1 MKKILAF
8 VLVAMLALTVF
19 GSALATDTVTY
30 YLRGGTATYEPY
42 LYEGLVG
49 VLKIQQ
55 LADVKIDWTVV
66 CGTGDEIQAQ
76 YLAMLSSG
84 NYPDIIQWLHNE
96 AYNGGVEQLYADGI
110 IIELNDVIDKYMPNY
125 KAFLETHTD
134 IANTL
139 MNDKGQ
145 YLYFTYINPLETADD
160 LSTITYWGPMLRAD
174 WMENVGIDDTPVT
187 IDDWTELLTAFRDM
201 DPNGNGVQDEIPF
214 DGGAAGYQMFMGAYD
229 IMSGIY
235 LDPATGKVAYGEYTQ
250 NYKEFLET
258 MNKWYSEGLIQ
269 NLYDENGNT
278 ANWDSVNENIYA
290 DLSGG
295 SKALSNWWEQRL
307 PQVQQKNPN
316 ADFIEAQWPA
326 DASGH
331 VYGGYNNVSYVDRTT
346 TVISVDCKNVEAAA
360 RLIDTMLTD
369 EGSLLLTWG
378 TEDGDPIN
386 DQDWIP
392 NLYGS
397 YAVDE
402 NGNKYNT
409 EYWAK
414 KICENFY
421 DGAFPNQYRYAMSHI
436 SFPRIGSN
444 GYLSATREPN
454 YVRSFTLWGSSDLS
468 LAFPNSIVLS
478 VDAQKAAAPQLD
490 DINTYISEMTQK
502 FITGEEP
509 LTNFDN
515 YIDQLQKMG
524 IEDLIAAYQAAYDA
538 YIARGK

>member
-1 MKKILAF
+1 MKKILAL
-8 VLVAMLALTVF
+8 VLVLMLALTVC
-19 GSALATDTVTY
+19 GSAFATDTVSY

-55 LADVKIDWTVV
+55 MADVKIDWTVV

-96 AYNGGVEQLYADGI
+96 SYNGGVEQLYADGI
-110 IIELNDVIDKYMPNY
+110 IIELNDVIDQYMPNY
-125 KAFLETHTD
+125 KAFLESHPD

-160 LSTITYWGPMLRAD
+160 LSTITYWGPMLRSD

-201 DPNGNGVQDEIPF
+201 DPNGNGEQDEIPF
-214 DGGAAGYQMFMGAYD
+214 DGGAAGYQMFMSAYD

-235 LDPATGKVAYGEYTQ
+235 IDPETGKVAYGEYTQ

-316 ADFIEAQWPA
+316 ANFIEAQWPA
-326 DASGH
+326 DANGH

-397 YAVDE
+397 YAIDE

-409 EYWAK
+409 PYWAK
-414 KICENFY
+414 QIVTDFY
-421 DGAFPNQYRYAMSHI
+421 DGAFPNQYRYAMSPI

-454 YVRSFTLWGSSDLS
+454 YVRSFTLWGTSDLG

-524 IEDLIAAYQAAYDA
+524 IEDLIAAYQTAYDS
-538 YIARGK
+538 YLARGK

>member
-1 MKKILAF
+1 MKRILAI
-8 VLVAMLALTVF
+8 VLAAMLALTVF
-19 GSALATDTVTY
+19 GSALATDTVSY

-66 CGTGDEIQAQ
+66 CGNGDEIQAQ

-174 WMENVGIDDTPVT
+174 WMENVGIDETPVT

-201 DPNGNGVQDEIPF
+201 DPNGNGEQDEIPF
-214 DGGAAGYQMFMGAYD
+214 DGGAAGYVMFMSAYD

-235 LDPATGKVAYGEYTQ
+235 LDPETGKVAYGEYTQ

-278 ANWDSVNENIYA
+278 ADWDSVNENIYA

-326 DASGH
+326 DANGH

-346 TVISVDCKNVEAAA
+346 TVISVDCKHIEAAA

-409 EYWAK
+409 PYWAK
-414 KICENFY
+414 QICENFY

-468 LAFPNSIVLS
+468 LAFPNTIVLS

-490 DINTYISEMTQK
+490 DINTYITEMTQK

-524 IEDLIAAYQAAYDA
+524 IEDLIAAYQAAYDG
-538 YIARGK
+538 YLARGK